1 MAQDRNDNEIGLCH
15 LPDGRAFEE
24 WKYFHQH
31 NK

>member
-1 MAQDRNDNEIGLCH
+1 MAQDRNDNEIDLCH

-24 WKYFHQH
+24 WEYSHQH